1 MTGRYALLLIVVVL
15 ACASAGCSRTQSG
28 KERPP
33 QDVISRD

>member
-1 MTGRYALLLIVVVL
+1 MTCRYAVLLLVL
-15 ACASAGCSRTQSG
+15 ALSCAAAGCSRTQSG